1 MSREYNMRVGDY
13 NVTNYEGW
21 STVPAVGGRDSEIA
35 PTECIQCT
43 KIKSC
48 FIG

>member
-1 MSREYNMRVGDY
+1 MTSHDELGA
-13 NVTNYEGW
+13 
-21 STVPAVGGRDSEIA
+21 VPVVGGRDSEIA

-48 FIG
+48 FNG